1 MAEVRFSDG
10 ASYDH
15 MMGPWSRSVG
25 ELFLDWLDPAPGLD
39 WIDVGCGSGA
49 FTSLVVERCPPSTV
63 LGIDPSQ
70 AQLDFA
76 LQRGLPRAA
85 RFEIADATSL
95 PAVARSIDVAV
106 AALVVHFMPN
116 PIAGVREMARVTRPG
131 GLVAAYAWDLLNG
144 GFPYND
150 LYSQMTSIGFP
161 PPLPPSPAAGDMQ
174 WLRDTWEAAGLTD
187 IKMRAITVTR
197 TFADFDDYWRTAAAS
212 PRIAAALRSIP
223 PEPLAQLRQHV
234 RASVPYDEHGTV
246 VPKATANAINA
257 RVWS

>member
-25 ELFLDWLDPAPGLD
+25 ELFLDWLDPAPDLD

-49 FTSLVVERCPPSTV
+49 FTSLVVERCQPSTI

-70 AQLDFA
+70 AQLDYA
-76 LQRGLPRAA
+76 LQRGLPHAA
-85 RFEIADATSL
+85 RFEVADATSL
-95 PAVARSIDVAV
+95 PAVDRSIDVAV
-106 AALVVHFMPN
+106 AALVVHFMPD

-150 LYSQMTSIGFP
+150 LYSPMTSIGFP

-174 WLRDTWEAAGLTD
+174 NLQKTWEAAGLTD
-187 IKMRAITVTR
+187 IKMQTFTVTR
-197 TFADFDDYWRTAAAS
+197 QFADFDEYWSTAATS
-212 PRIAAALRSIP
+212 PRIAAALQRIP
-223 PEPLAQLRQHV
+223 PEPLAQLREHV
-234 RASVPYDEHGTV
+234 RASVPYGEQSTV
-246 VPKATANAINA
+246 VPKATANAIVA
-257 RVWS
+257 RA

>member
-1 MAEVRFSDG
+1 MAEVRFTDG

-49 FTSLVVERCPPSTV
+49 FTSLVVERCQPSTI

-70 AQLDFA
+70 AQLDYA
-76 LQRGLPRAA
+76 LQRGLPQTT

-95 PAVARSIDVAV
+95 PAVDRSIDVAV
-106 AALVVHFMPN
+106 AALVVHFMRDPV
-116 PIAGVREMARVTRPG
+116 AGVREMARVTKSG
-131 GLVAAYAWDLLNG
+131 GVVAAYAWDLLTG
-144 GFPYND
+144 GFPYDD
-150 LYSQMTSIGFP
+150 LYSRMTLIGFP

-174 WLRDTWEAAGLTD
+174 QLLKTWEAAGLTD
-187 IKMRAITVTR
+187 IKMHAFTVTR

-212 PRIAAALRSIP
+212 PRIAAALEGIP
-223 PEPLAQLRQHV
+223 PEPLAQLREHV
-234 RASVPYDEHGTV
+234 RASVPYGEQSTV
-246 VPKATANAINA
+246 VPKASANAIVA
-257 RVWS
+257 RA